1 MSRKL
6 RLQKHER
13 AVMKDLAPV
22 AQELGVEVRLEH
34 GNGPKKVLVVT
45 GPKGERRKQVSSS
58 PRTTAAE
65 VSANRTWLRRAA
77 VEII

>member
-1 MSRKL
+1 MSRKM

-13 AVMKDLAPV
+13 AVLDDLRPV

-34 GNGPKKVLVVT
+34 GRGPKKVLVVV
-45 GPKGERRKQVSSS
+45 GPRGERHKQVSSS
-58 PRTTAAE
+58 PRTEMAE

-77 VEII
+77 AEIC

>member
-1 MSRKL
+1 MSRKM

-13 AVMKDLAPV
+13 AVLDDLRPV

-34 GNGPKKVLVVT
+34 GRGPKKVLVAV
-45 GPKGERRKQVSSS
+45 GPRGERHKQVSSS
-58 PRTTAAE
+58 PRTEMAE

-77 VEII
+77 AEIC

>member
-13 AVMKDLAPV
+13 AVLDDLRPV
-22 AQELGVEVRLEH
+22 AQELGLEVRLEH
-34 GNGPKKVLVVT
+34 GTGPKKVLVVT
-45 GPKGERRKQVSSS
+45 GPKGERRKRVSSS
-58 PRTTAAE
+58 PRTEMAE

-77 VEII
+77 AEII

>member
-13 AVMKDLAPV
+13 AVLDDLRPV
-22 AQELGVEVRLEH
+22 AQELGLGVRLEH
-34 GNGPKKVLVVT
+34 GNGPKKVLVVS
-45 GPKGERRKQVSSS
+45 GPRGERHKKVSSS
-58 PRTTAAE
+58 PRTEAGE

-77 VEII
+77 AEII